1 MESGGTTVWQ
11 SREQRQKQSR
21 ERVEQRARRPQQRE
35 ELNRREQMRDES
47 SAETRVALRGEKNRG
62 AKAQRCRGAT
72 GRVSCDERERET
84 LAGTLAR
91 SAPI

>member
-1 MESGGTTVWQ
+1 MAEP
-11 SREQRQKQSR
+11 RAEAEAEQR

-47 SAETRVALRGEKNRG
+47 SAETRVALRGEKSRG